1 MLGEEVQSKMLDI
14 RKEME
19 GEEKGQSTGPDISQ
33 NKDFTGVTIAEVH
46 FTHVWK
52 CHNEICYLVLL
63 IKTNKNNF
71 KASVSLYAIFWN
83 YHKNLKWDTHLIAII
98 YLAINRG

>member
-46 FTHVWK
+46 FTHV
-52 CHNEICYLVLL
+52 
-63 IKTNKNNF
+63 
-71 KASVSLYAIFWN
+71 
-83 YHKNLKWDTHLIAII
+83 
-98 YLAINRG
+98 